1 MDIFDDKSYF
11 IIVVYFF
18 QLEFED
24 IVIIKIKFKGERVFI
39 KGVIYKVNESMM
51 KVVFFL
57 NFYIFQ
63 LII

>member
-18 QLEFED
+18 KLEFED
-24 IVIIKIKFKGERVFI
+24 IVIIKIKVKGERVFI
-39 KGVIYKVNESMM
+39 KGVIYKVNENMM

-57 NFYIFQ
+57 NFYIF
-63 LII
+63 